1 MLQSAWGTRGDLHV
15 LVVENSVD
23 TFHDWDPQRP
33 AWMETFWYGAW
44 IPEIAT
50 SVYLYHWFRPVL
62 GIYGGG
68 CIVWDNTAYLP
79 WDIPVFHYDVNRPLL
94 APADLRALSLDCGTR
109 LRTVEEGRR
118 YEMAYRSGEVD
129 LELAFEAVTPPT
141 IVSGR
146 GMGEFFNGHI
156 DQAGR
161 YVGRLKL
168 GSQTHRIDC
177 HGIRDRSWGPRVIT
191 DDIRMNYCHGQSEK
205 VAFVCYS
212 KPNGIEEAMFKGYLS
227 LDGHRADLAT
237 GTRRSVY
244 RNQLLERVEIELT
257 DVEGRT
263 LTGSCQPVNRMVYE
277 PYPNLVT
284 WLYLVKWQV
293 GETVLY
299 GEEQDVWSIPLWK
312 RRDRSAR
319 M

>member
-1 MLQSAWGTRGDLHV
+1 V

-23 TFHDWDPQRP
+23 TFHDWDPRQP
-33 AWMETFWYGAW
+33 AWLETFWYGAW

-68 CIVWDNTAYLP
+68 CIVWDKTAYLP

-94 APADLRALSLDCGTR
+94 ARADLRALELDCGTR

-118 YEMAYRSGEVD
+118 YEMLYRRGEVEV
-129 LELAFEAVTPPT
+129 ELRFDAVTAPT
-141 IVSGR
+141 LVTASG
-146 GMGEFFNGHI
+146 MNEFFGGHI

-161 YVGRLKL
+161 YTGHLKL
-168 GSQTHRIDC
+168 GTDTHTIDC
-177 HGIRDRSWGPRVIT
+177 HGIRDRSWGPRIIT

-212 KPNGIEEAMFKGYLS
+212 KPAGADEPVFKGYLS

-244 RNQLLERVEIELT
+244 RNEVLERVDIEIT
-257 DVEGRT
+257 DVEGRS
-263 LTGSCQPVNRMVYE
+263 LSASCRPVNRMVYE

-284 WLYLVKWQV
+284 FLHLVRWQV
-293 GETVLY
+293 GDTALY

-312 RRDRSAR
+312 KRDRSAR
-319 M
+319 T